1 MNKATPI
8 RPEQD
13 EEQIEK
19 LLDQRLRNS
28 VQFMNRLE
36 PFLDQV
42 RAVTDLIW
50 AGSENER
57 CQLDSDTVTNAAF
70 ALHMDACKMTARLE
84 KLYTKDELLS
94 RDK

>member
-1 MNKATPI
+1 MTRATPI
-8 RPEQD
+8 RPEQIQ
-13 EEQIEK
+13 EPR
-19 LLDQRLRNS
+19 DQRLRNS

-70 ALHMDACKMTARLE
+70 ALHMDARKMTARLE
-84 KLYTKDELLS
+84 KLYRQDERLS
-94 RDK
+94 RGK